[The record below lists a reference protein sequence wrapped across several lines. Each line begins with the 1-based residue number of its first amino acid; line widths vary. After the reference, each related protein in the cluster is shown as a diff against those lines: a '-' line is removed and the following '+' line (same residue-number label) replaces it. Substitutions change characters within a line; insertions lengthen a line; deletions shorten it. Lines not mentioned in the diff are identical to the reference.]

1 MWRHDITVVV
11 NESGDGYS
19 YDYAAGGGKGGMPA
33 DFNMHEHGLRTSADG
48 KPPAGGE
55 SAPRSRAASGD
66 AEVVHVAR
74 MRGRILPRN
83 RGILFVLFQ
92 GFLLLCRCCSSLV

>member
-19 YDYAAGGGKGGMPA
+19 YDYAAGVKGG
-33 DFNMHEHGLRTSADG
+33 TSADG